1 MGTNLVRSTVRAI
14 PAVSTFVLLTS
25 VAQAAILF
33 EDTMYW
39 RPGGI
44 TVLNPAVPPTDA
56 YVKIQETVYD
66 DAQGRQ
72 VLSQQ
77 LALNLIHGNG
87 GVIPAAPFDLYGY
100 SITNLTY
107 GNGPFTNSGLGIS
120 GFEIPNPANVPFVI
134 YGPNMAN
141 DRWHEHAGDP
151 DFEWQI
157 DADGNLIDGD
167 GIGIVLA
174 QSHNS
179 FYFVVPG
186 GTTHGFIQN
195 ASVNTWQNV
204 SAEGFMQTDFVFGFV
219 SGPIPEPTTAGV
231 VAIGCA
237 IVTLRPCRA
246 RG

>member
-1 MGTNLVRSTVRAI
+1 MGTNFTRGAVRAI
-14 PAVSTFVLLTS
+14 SVAAIVLSLTS
-25 VAQAAILF
+25 ATPAAILF

-39 RPGGI
+39 RPGGV

-87 GVIPAAPFDLYGY
+87 GAIPATPLNLYGY

-107 GNGPFTNSGLGIS
+107 GNGPFTNSGLGVS
-120 GFEIPNPANVPFVI
+120 GFDIPNPANVPFVI
-134 YGPNMAN
+134 YGPNFAN
-141 DRWHEHAGDP
+141 DRWHEHAADP

-157 DADGNLIDGD
+157 DANGDSIDGD
-167 GIGIVLA
+167 GIGILLG

-186 GTTHGFIQN
+186 GTTHGFIPN

-219 SGPIPEPTTAGV
+219 SGPIPEPMMAGLV
-231 VAIGCA
+231 TIGCA
-237 IVTLRPCRA
+237 TALLGRR
-246 RG
+246 RR